1 MKDISEAIQQHIFD
15 CHISDELNK
24 DDTTD
29 SRSVYFWNR
38 HGFPLR
44 NLLKKISLIK
54 IFDMLFF
61 SFVVGVTFRALS
73 DDGLLLYA
81 TDNDTHPTQ
90 FFSVEL
96 VQGRILFEFNSG
108 RGLVSVTTQQKYS
121 GNGHWYTVC
130 IMGHLKAL
138 LSEDHYLMTNMDL
151 DRFFKLIHISNRSN
165 LQVLLYAS

>member
-1 MKDISEAIQQHIFD
+1 
-15 CHISDELNK
+15 
-24 DDTTD
+24 
-29 SRSVYFWNR
+29 
-38 HGFPLR
+38 
-44 NLLKKISLIK
+44 
-54 IFDMLFF
+54 MLFF

-108 RGLVSVTTQQKYS
+108 RGLVSISTKQKYS

-130 IMGHLKAL
+130 IMGHLKTL
-138 LSEDHYLMTNMDL
+138 LSKDHNPITKVYL
-151 DRFFKLIHISNRSN
+151 DRFWIGSGS
-165 LQVLLYAS
+165 